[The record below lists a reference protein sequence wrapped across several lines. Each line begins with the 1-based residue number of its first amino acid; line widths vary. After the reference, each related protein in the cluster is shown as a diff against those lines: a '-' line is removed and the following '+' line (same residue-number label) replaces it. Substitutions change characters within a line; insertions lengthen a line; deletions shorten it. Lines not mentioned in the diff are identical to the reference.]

1 MRVVVG
7 PRTDPGST
15 DIAVSTAR
23 RMAAPAGEVV
33 FLHQVGVRDLERP
46 LSAAEVVL
54 LREAL
59 GGTGPVERAHPTADG
74 AVVGYVCRGVAV
86 RTAGSSSAPGATALV
101 DASAVAAATD
111 HVNLTWR
118 SPLTGPN
125 DDSVGPRFPSMTGI
139 YAPETVVE
147 RLAGEGIIVVPA
159 VVAGVERDDRLSAYE
174 AETVEA
180 EAFQV
185 MSSELVPV
193 AIVAAHMGLRL
204 AAVVVPAG
212 S

>member
-1 MRVVVG
+1 
-7 PRTDPGST
+7 
-15 DIAVSTAR
+15 
-23 RMAAPAGEVV
+23 
-33 FLHQVGVRDLERP
+33 
-46 LSAAEVVL
+46 
-54 LREAL
+54 
-59 GGTGPVERAHPTADG
+59 
-74 AVVGYVCRGVAV
+74 
-86 RTAGSSSAPGATALV
+86 
-101 DASAVAAATD
+101 
-111 HVNLTWR
+111 
-118 SPLTGPN
+118 
-125 DDSVGPRFPSMTGI
+125 MTSI

-180 EAFQV
+180 EAYKV